1 MPRYQGILIIRPVE
15 GRYDS
20 QADNI
25 LRVLHRLGFSG
36 TSSLRFGNAFTITL
50 TAKNK
55 AEAQKAFV
63 DMGDKLRNPSIREN
77 FFVPSRS
84 PLPKKGWPPL
94 PYLVHLRRE
103 NKIVFGKSFDG
114 MR

>member
-1 MPRYQGILIIRPVE
+1 MPRYQGVLIIRPVE

-63 DMGDKLRNPSIREN
+63 DMGDKLRNPSIREE
-77 FFVPSRS
+77 FFVHS
-84 PLPKKGWPPL
+84 
-94 PYLVHLRRE
+94 LRRLPE
-103 NKIVFGKSFDG
+103 EG
-114 MR
+114 